1 MSPSLKA
8 KVALEAMKGIRS
20 INEIASEY
28 EVHPNQVSQWK
39 KQFQEN
45 AETLFSKTDKKLKEE
60 KSSDEMNEK
69 LYAKIGKLE
78 MELEFLKKKQRAG
91 SITQRKNMI
100 EKDHPSISIL
110 RQSKLL
116 SVSRSGVYYTPKP
129 TITPDQKV
137 VLDKIDEL
145 YTQYPFYGSR
155 RMSAELKACGLNVG
169 RKAIRS
175 YFKILRVSAIYPEI
189 KTTTPNKAH
198 KKYPYLLRDVVV
210 THKNQVWSTDI
221 TYIRVGGSFMYLCA
235 IIDWHT
241 RYVLAWGISN
251 THDSEFVTEV
261 LRDAIRKHGTP
272 EIFNTDQGSEF
283 TSELFTGT
291 LSKHNILISM
301 DGRKRA
307 LDNIFVERLWRSV
320 KYEYVFIKYPMNGI
334 ELYQGLA
341 EYFEFYNKKRL
352 HQSLKYKTP
361 AQMYQA
367 A

>member
-1 MSPSLKA
+1 
-8 KVALEAMKGIRS
+8 
-20 INEIASEY
+20 
-28 EVHPNQVSQWK
+28 
-39 KQFQEN
+39 
-45 AETLFSKTDKKLKEE
+45 
-60 KSSDEMNEK
+60 
-69 LYAKIGKLE
+69 
-78 MELEFLKKKQRAG
+78 
-91 SITQRKNMI
+91 MI
-100 EKDHPSISIL
+100 EKDHPSLSIS
-110 RQSKLL
+110 RQSYLL

-129 TITPDQKV
+129 SISPDEKV

-145 YTQYPFYGSR
+145 YTLYPFYGSR
-155 RMSAELKACGLNVG
+155 RMSEELKASGFKVG
-169 RKAIRS
+169 RKAIRN

-189 KTTTPNKAH
+189 RTTMPNKAH

-261 LRDAIRKHGTP
+261 LKEAIHKHGTP

-283 TSELFTGT
+283 TSDLFTGT

-320 KYEYVFIKYPMNGI
+320 KYEYVFIKYPMSGM

-352 HQSLKYKTP
+352 HQSLEYKTP
-361 AQMYQA
+361 DQMYQA